1 MDSMAEAEKNLTA
14 GEIAYA
20 QIRTDIIFAVLRPDE
35 KLKLEPM
42 RERYQTSIT
51 TLREVLNRLS
61 SEGFVIAVGQKGF
74 RVAPVSLKGLTE
86 VAELRQLVECHAL
99 RASIANGGIDWEA
112 AVISSHHKLAA
123 IESQMIEGQNVDVI
137 AWKTLDRDFHS
148 ALIAA
153 CGSQMLLRLFDDV
166 FDHYVRYQRLVLGFR
181 GQEAADE
188 HLALM
193 KSAIARNADEAVR
206 VLIKHMRKGVEHAV
220 TRGALAERAE
230 VA

>member
-1 MDSMAEAEKNLTA
+1 MGETAKNPTA

-20 QIRTDIIFAVLRPDE
+20 QMRTDIIFAVLRPDE

-61 SEGFVIAVGQKGF
+61 SEGFVVAVGQKGF
-74 RVAPVSLKGLTE
+74 RVAPVSSKGLTE
-86 VAELRQLVECHAL
+86 VAELRQLVECHAI
-99 RASIANGGIDWEA
+99 RASITKGGIDWEA

-123 IESQMIEGQNVDVI
+123 VETQLVEGQTVDMTI
-137 AWKTLDRDFHS
+137 WKKLDRDFHS

-153 CGSQMLLRLFDDV
+153 CDSGMLLRLFDDV

-193 KSAIARNADEAVR
+193 RSAIARNSDETVR
-206 VLIKHMRKGVEHAV
+206 VLIKHLRKGVEHAV
-220 TRGALAERAE
+220 TRGELAEHAGE
-230 VA
+230 A

>member
-1 MDSMAEAEKNLTA
+1 VGAEKSLTA

-74 RVAPVSLKGLTE
+74 RVAPVSLKGLME
-86 VAELRQLVECHAL
+86 VAELRELVECHGL
-99 RASIANGGIDWEA
+99 RASIVKGGIDWEA
-112 AVISSHHKLAA
+112 AVISAHHKLAA
-123 IESQMIEGQNVDVI
+123 IEGQMVEGQTVDVTV
-137 AWKTLDRDFHS
+137 WKKLDRDFHS
-148 ALIAA
+148 ALIAG
-153 CGSQMLLRLFDDV
+153 CDSEMLFRLFDDV

-193 KSAIARNADEAVR
+193 KSAIARNAEETVR
-206 VLIKHMRKGVEHAV
+206 VLIKHLRKGVEHAI
-220 TRGALAERAE
+220 TGGALAERAE